1 MVERTKISGLPI
13 QQEWTVVGVRE
24 GKLTDNPN
32 GGQLQAYY
40 VDFAGASDVYWRR
53 KVPATV
59 EVGKSYFGTISE
71 GDHGPAF
78 KKETPQGGGSG
89 GASSPPAAAAR
100 TSSSGGR
107 TFKPESQFDPEKVA
121 RMGRAHAQ
129 HMALL
134 WLESIGDMPNEL
146 DELWGFVDAF
156 EQDVNRA
163 GAAAATA
170 DGDQSRNSTGQS
182 GAAGPDVAAVVEA
195 PEPEYV
201 LKACEDAGL
210 SGYPAGKLHGFVL
223 RMLPEQQTRAVNGL
237 ADPQRQA
244 ETLAALKAAYLA
256 KEGEELPPSDPDDD
270 DIPF

>member
-1 MVERTKISGLPI
+1 MAQRTPIAGLPI

-40 VDFAGASDVYWRR
+40 VDFEGAEDVYWRR

-59 EVGKSYFGTISE
+59 EVGKSYYGTISE
-71 GDHGPAF
+71 GDRGPAF

-89 GASSPPAAAAR
+89 GSSSSAPAAAAR

-134 WLESIGDMPNEL
+134 WLESIGDMPNDL

-156 EQDVNRA
+156 EQDVNRS
-163 GAAAATA
+163 GAAAAG
-170 DGDQSRNSTGQS
+170 DGDQPQNSTGQT
-182 GAAGPDVAAVVEA
+182 AAVEA
-195 PEPEYV
+195 PDGAYV
-201 LKACEDAGL
+201 LKVCEDAGL
-210 SGYPAGKLHGFVL
+210 SGYPAGKLHHFIL